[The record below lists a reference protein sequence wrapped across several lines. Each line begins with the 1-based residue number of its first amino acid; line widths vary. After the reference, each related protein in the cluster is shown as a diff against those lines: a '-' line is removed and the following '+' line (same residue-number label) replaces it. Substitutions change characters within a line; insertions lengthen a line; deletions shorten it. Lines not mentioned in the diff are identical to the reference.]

1 MAEEEGEK
9 EVTLLGTWSS
19 PFVLRVKWALRIKGV
34 EYTYVEEDLRN
45 KSPQLLQYNPVHK
58 KVPVLVHRGRA
69 IAESSVILHYID
81 EAWPHHPLLPHHPY
95 EKAMARFW
103 CKFEDDKLS
112 PPLWRVLTTQ
122 AEEQREAH
130 ASAIES
136 LGLLENELEGKKFF
150 GGQTIG
156 LVDVWFGALAYIIP
170 IYEEITG
177 LKLVEQ
183 RKLPRL
189 CRWMEEFLSSPA
201 VEGTL
206 PPKDMLLPRYAA
218 MREAFLA
225 KAKRPEQQ

>member
-1 MAEEEGEK
+1 MISSLILGHSHSNLSFDSLFGSSAIMAEEEGEK

-103 CKFEDDKLS
+103 CKFEDDKVQIHQYS
-112 PPLWRVLTTQ
+112 YVLFLP
-122 AEEQREAH
+122 
-130 ASAIES
+130 I
-136 LGLLENELEGKKFF
+136 L
-150 GGQTIG
+150 
-156 LVDVWFGALAYIIP
+156 AL
-170 IYEEITG
+170 
-177 LKLVEQ
+177 
-183 RKLPRL
+183 
-189 CRWMEEFLSSPA
+189 
-201 VEGTL
+201 
-206 PPKDMLLPRYAA
+206 
-218 MREAFLA
+218 
-225 KAKRPEQQ
+225 